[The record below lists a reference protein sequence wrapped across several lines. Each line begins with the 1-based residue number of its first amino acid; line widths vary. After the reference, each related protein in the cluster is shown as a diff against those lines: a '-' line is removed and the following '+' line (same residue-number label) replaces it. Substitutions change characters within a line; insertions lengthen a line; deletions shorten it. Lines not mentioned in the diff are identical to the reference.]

1 MDEEGE
7 DEEAGLDTDVDM
19 DIDDAASNQ
28 EEDDHFSQYDADF
41 PELADDT
48 QMEDDLRLEAAS
60 WDSDGIVEEP
70 EAVLATSTR
79 RKQADK
85 VCLFALNLQF

>member
-70 EAVLATSTR
+70 EAVPATSTYTP
-79 RKQADK
+79 
-85 VCLFALNLQF
+85 

>member
-1 MDEEGE
+1 
-7 DEEAGLDTDVDM
+7 M

-28 EEDDHFSQYDADF
+28 EEDNHFSQYDADF

-48 QMEDDLRLEAAS
+48 QMGDDLCLEAAS
-60 WDSDGIVEEP
+60 WDSTGIVEEP
-70 EAVLATSTR
+70 EAVPATSTR
-79 RKQADK
+79 RKQAEK